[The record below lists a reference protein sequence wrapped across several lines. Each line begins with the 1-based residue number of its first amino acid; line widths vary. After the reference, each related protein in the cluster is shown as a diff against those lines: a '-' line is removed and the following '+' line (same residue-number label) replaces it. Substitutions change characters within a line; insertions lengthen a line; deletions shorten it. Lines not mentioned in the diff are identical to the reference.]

1 MEPQPILTN
10 QYAGITLFVQKHTQS
25 KYWLWQ
31 LTGIC
36 TLLSWFLAVPPYTVG
51 LTSDA
56 WAFVQIQAADLL
68 HPHHLEVYIRRE
80 NMIMRWML
88 PFVYTLT
95 GRSVIGVLVLQAVLG
110 FIFLYLSSR
119 EVFRVTQDKVLTTF
133 FALAF
138 ANIFV
143 FSWFLIDLAGYGDS
157 FGYFFLLMAML
168 FRNPVLIF
176 ISMQGAFFTD
186 ERGVIASAYV
196 VLWWVVQYL
205 FKKTAS
211 ERSSLV
217 TIFQSAF
224 TPQVLAILAAM
235 AAYVPFRSFIMNNY
249 FPDHAY
255 TTIGTPVLF
264 ADLHRWGLGNSLW
277 TSFEGMWLLMGA
289 AVLVLYKTRNY
300 WYAAACAFGFL
311 ILLVTGLLVHD
322 VDRAFGYGFPFILIA
337 NRVLSYYV
345 PRHEHRKLMFIIALI
360 CLISPMC
367 YTLGY
372 NKIIWAEPLPMKA
385 LMMLDRQMGWGW
397 FD

>member
-1 MEPQPILTN
+1 MQPQPILTN
-10 QYAGITLFVQKHTQS
+10 QYTDITVFIQKHTQS
-25 KYWLWQ
+25 KYWLWH
-31 LTGIC
+31 LTLFC

-56 WAFVQIQAADLL
+56 WAFVEIQAADLL

-88 PFVYTLT
+88 PFVYILT
-95 GRSVIGVLVLQAVLG
+95 GRTVIGVLLVQAVLG
-110 FIFLYLSSR
+110 ISFLYLASR
-119 EVFRVTQDKVLTTF
+119 EVFRVTNDKVLTTF

-157 FGYFFLLMAML
+157 FGYFCLLIAML
-168 FRNPVLIF
+168 VRNPVLIF
-176 ISMQGAFFTD
+176 IAMQGAYFTD

-196 VLWWVVQYL
+196 VLWWVAQDL

-211 ERSSLV
+211 ERYSFI
-217 TIFQSAF
+217 TIIQSAF
-224 TPQVLAILAAM
+224 SPQVFAILLAM
-235 AAYVPFRSFIMNNY
+235 AAYMPFRMYIMTTY
-249 FPDHAY
+249 FSEHTY

-289 AVLVLYKTRNY
+289 AVLVLIKTKNY
-300 WYAAACAFGFL
+300 WFAAFGAVAFL
-311 ILLVTGLLVHD
+311 ILLVTGLMVHD
-322 VDRAFGYGFPFILIA
+322 VDRAFGYGFSFILLA
-337 NRVLSYYV
+337 NRVLAHYI
-345 PRHEHRKLMFIIALI
+345 PRPEHRKLMCIIALI
-360 CLISPMC
+360 CIISPLC

-385 LMMLDRQMGWGW
+385 LMVLDRHMGWGW